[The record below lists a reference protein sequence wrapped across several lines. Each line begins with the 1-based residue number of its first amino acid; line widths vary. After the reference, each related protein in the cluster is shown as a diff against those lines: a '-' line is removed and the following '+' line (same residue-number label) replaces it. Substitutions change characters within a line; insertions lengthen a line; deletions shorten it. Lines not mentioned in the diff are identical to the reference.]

1 MIPTITDWIMVVITT
16 VYVIATIIICKANYK
31 SAKEAHKQTEESI
44 QQFNKS
50 NRPYITC
57 EYILSSRIYCG
68 IHICN
73 HGNQVARNLKINVD
87 KEFMDLLVEGHFLN
101 FKKINDSVY
110 TVVGIN
116 QSYDFYF
123 SKVKDKPVKV
133 PLNILLKYENDEGK
147 SYEERF
153 VIDLGK
159 QLPSESIKSDFEKA
173 VKSINR
179 QNEVLK
185 NISNKLDKI
194 AIELQDKKNNE

>member
-31 SAKEAHKQTEESI
+31 SAREAQKQTEESI
-44 QQFNKS
+44 QQFNKN

-57 EYILSSRIYCG
+57 EYILSSRTYCG

-87 KEFMDLLVEGHFLN
+87 KEFMDLLVEGHFLK

-153 VIDLGK
+153 VIDLEK
-159 QLPSESIKSDFEKA
+159 QLPVESVESDFEKYL
-173 VKSINR
+173 KLIKE
-179 QNEVLK
+179 QNEVLRD
-185 NISNKLDKI
+185 ISCGINEIL
-194 AIELQDKKNNE
+194 KKCK

>member
-1 MIPTITDWIMVVITT
+1 MPAITDWLMVVITA
-16 VYVIATIIICKANYK
+16 VYVVATIIICIANYK

-57 EYILSSRIYCG
+57 EYILSSRTYCG

-87 KEFMDLLVEGHFLN
+87 KEFMDLLVEGHFLK

-123 SKVKDKPVKV
+123 SKVKNKPVKV

-159 QLPSESIKSDFEKA
+159 QLPIESIKSDFEKA

>member
-1 MIPTITDWIMVVITT
+1 MPTITDWLMVVITA
-16 VYVIATIIICKANYK
+16 VYVVATIIICIANYK

-57 EYILSSRIYCG
+57 EYILSSRTYCG

-87 KEFMDLLVEGHFLN
+87 KEFMDLLVEGHFLK

-123 SKVKDKPVKV
+123 SKVKNKPIDV
-133 PLNILLKYENDEGK
+133 PLKVSLKYENDDGIT
-147 SYEERF
+147 YEEKF

-159 QLPSESIKSDFEKA
+159 QLPIESVKSDFEKA

>member
-57 EYILSSRIYCG
+57 EYILSSRTYCG

-87 KEFMDLLVEGHFLN
+87 KEFMDLLVEGHFLK

-123 SKVKDKPVKV
+123 SKVKNKPIDV
-133 PLNILLKYENDEGK
+133 PLKVSLKYENDDGIT
-147 SYEERF
+147 YEEKF

-159 QLPSESIKSDFEKA
+159 QLPIESVKSDFEKA